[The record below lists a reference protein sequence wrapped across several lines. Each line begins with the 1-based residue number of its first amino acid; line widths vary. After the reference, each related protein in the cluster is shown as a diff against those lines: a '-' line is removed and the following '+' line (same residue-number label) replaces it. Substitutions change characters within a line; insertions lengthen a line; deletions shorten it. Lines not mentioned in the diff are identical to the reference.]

1 MKLLKSLAIAAM
13 ALALPSMAS
22 AAVLYDLTLTDSSNS
37 TYSGTG
43 TITLSSAPSPTTQTN
58 YASAAVTF
66 LIDGVSFSGTATSV
80 QFLDGQFR
88 NATFSEEIGTSPMR
102 FDLQTSGVYAFYY
115 NNELS
120 GASGTITSKLAAGVP
135 EPASWLMMI
144 VGFGGIGAALRR
156 RTAHAGK
163 AIAA

>member
-1 MKLLKSLAIAAM
+1 MKLLKSLAIAAI

-22 AAVLYDLTLTDSSNS
+22 AAVIYDLTLTDASNP

-43 TITLSSAPSPTTQTN
+43 TITLSSAPVSNGQSN
-58 YASAAVTF
+58 YGSAAVTF
-66 LIDGVSFSGTATSV
+66 LIDGQSFSGTATSV
-80 QFLDGQFR
+80 QFQNGAFW
-88 NATFSEEIGTSPMR
+88 NAQFSEEIGKSPAR

-120 GASGTITSKLAAGVP
+120 KATGTITSKLASAVP

-156 RTAHAGK
+156 RTAHQGK
-163 AIAA
+163 AVAA